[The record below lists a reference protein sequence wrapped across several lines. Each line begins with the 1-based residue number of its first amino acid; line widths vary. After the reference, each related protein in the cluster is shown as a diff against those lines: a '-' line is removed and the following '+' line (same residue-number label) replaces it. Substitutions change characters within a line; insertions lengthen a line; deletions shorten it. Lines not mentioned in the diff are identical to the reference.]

1 MARKTFFSFHFERD
15 NWRAANVRSSDNIKD
30 EDEKGF
36 IDDAA
41 WESVKKKGDAGIKA
55 WINDQFDGTTV
66 TVVLIGAET
75 AGRTYINYEIEASQK
90 RKNGLLGVYIH
101 TIKNSKGET
110 DTKGK
115 DPFTALGI
123 TGIPTYDWKADDGR
137 ANLSKWIEA
146 AAKKAG
152 R

>member
-1 MARKTFFSFHFERD
+1 VARKTFFSFYFERD

-41 WESVKKKGDAGIKA
+41 WESVKKKGDAAVEK
-55 WINDQFDGTTV
+55 WIDGQLDGTTV
-66 TVVLIGAET
+66 TVVLIGKET
-75 AGRTYINYEIEASQK
+75 AGRKYINYEIEASKK
-90 RKNGLLGVYIH
+90 RNNGLLGVYIH
-101 TIKNSKGET
+101 TIKNSNGET
-110 DTKGK
+110 DSKGV
-115 DPFTALGI
+115 DPFLQAGVS
-123 TGIPTYDWKADDGR
+123 GIPTFDWKADDGR
-137 ANLSKWIEA
+137 KNLSKWIEA